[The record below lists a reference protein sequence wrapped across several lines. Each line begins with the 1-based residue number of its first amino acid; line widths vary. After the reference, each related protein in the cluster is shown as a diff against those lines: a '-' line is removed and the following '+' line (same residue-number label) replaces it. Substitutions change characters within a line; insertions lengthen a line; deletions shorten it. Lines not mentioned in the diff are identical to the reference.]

1 MDALLFTP
9 NTPLPPG
16 GSPLM
21 GPDSGSTPGSASG
34 AGADFGA
41 IFNSMQPLLGR
52 QDLAAVLFGQTPA
65 IGALVSVPLG
75 TGMAVITPEGT
86 PPSQD
91 SLMAFARSQGLD
103 ETAIAA
109 LWQQPA
115 TPVDPL
121 AQAAMTQITLTPTA
135 LSTSGAPLTTLTAL
149 STTGAPQTAAAQPMD
164 MPKLPGA
171 TAGSGQPALT
181 GGPAA
186 ALAPGA
192 LVLGLSIAPAPA
204 QTPQDPPAPTPEL
217 DAMALQGMRA
227 QFLAQSQR
235 TTGRTAG
242 GTGNPTE
249 VLPPPGMPGVR
260 QEQPLIE
267 LDLAEDL
274 ARIAQGNLAPSMPE
288 GSSSPTLATP
298 GDARHGVQAA
308 AQDNRPA
315 QTTASAH
322 STLSGYQL
330 KVDHYQQLADRMGQA
345 LAQRMLE
352 QIDRGH
358 WNMKIRLNPAELG
371 QIDVRLEMRQSGLD
385 AHFQAEN
392 PLTKELIQQGSG
404 RLKDNLGQNG
414 MTLASMSVSSDAER
428 QSSGNPTPQQEQR
441 RAAPEQQTPQAQAEA
456 GPPPLPKKTATDG
469 WDMLA

>member
-1 MDALLFTP
+1 MDAVLFTP
-9 NTPLPPG
+9 NTAAQPG
-16 GSPLM
+16 SSLLTA
-21 GPDSGSTPGSASG
+21 PDSGQVPGSGS
-34 AGADFGA
+34 DFGA

-52 QDLAAVLFGQTPA
+52 QDLAAVLFGQSPA

-91 SLMAFARSQGLD
+91 SLLAFARSQGLN

-115 TPVDPL
+115 ATPD
-121 AQAAMTQITLTPTA
+121 TLD
-135 LSTSGAPLTTLTAL
+135 TL
-149 STTGAPQTAAAQPMD
+149 QT
-164 MPKLPGA
+164 PGA
-171 TAGSGQPALT
+171 VLAT
-181 GGPAA
+181 GHPAA
-186 ALAPGA
+186 AGSLAPAPPPGA
-192 LVLGLSIAPAPA
+192 LVLGLTITPPQA
-204 QTPQDPPAPTPEL
+204 QTPQDPSAPAPEL
-217 DAMALQGMRA
+217 DALALHGLRA

-235 TTGRTAG
+235 TPGRTAAG
-242 GTGNPTE
+242 PSHPTE
-249 VLPPPGMPGVR
+249 VLTPSGMPMVR

-267 LDLAEDL
+267 LDLTEDL
-274 ARIAQGNLAPSMPE
+274 AHIVQGSPTPSVPE
-288 GSSSPTLATP
+288 GTSNPALSGL
-298 GDARHGVQAA
+298 GDARSGGQALAQAA
-308 AQDNRPA
+308 APDNRLA
-315 QTTASAH
+315 QNTAAAH

-352 QIDRGH
+352 QIDRGQ
-358 WNMKIRLNPAELG
+358 WSMKIRLNPAELG

-414 MTLASMSVSSDAER
+414 MTLASMSVSSDAGR

-441 RAAPEQQTPQAQAEA
+441 QAAPDQQIPQAQADA
-456 GPPPLPKKTATDG
+456 VPTPLPKKTAADG

>member
-1 MDALLFTP
+1 MDAVLFSP

-16 GSPLM
+16 GSPLT
-21 GPDSGSTPGSASG
+21 GPDSGSAPGSATG
-34 AGADFGA
+34 AGADFGT
-41 IFNSMQPLLGR
+41 IFNSLQPLLGR

-115 TPVDPL
+115 VPVDAL
-121 AQAAMTQITLTPTA
+121 AQAAMSQTP
-135 LSTSGAPLTTLTAL
+135 LP
-149 STTGAPQTAAAQPMD
+149 TTGAPQNAATLPLD
-164 MPKLPGA
+164 MSKMPGA
-171 TAGSGQPALT
+171 TPGTGQAASTSGPVAT
-181 GGPAA
+181 
-186 ALAPGA
+186 LAPGA
-192 LVLGLSIAPAPA
+192 LVLGLSIASAPA
-204 QTPQDPPAPTPEL
+204 QAPQDPPAATPEL
-217 DAMALQGMRA
+217 DALALQGMRA

-242 GTGNPTE
+242 STGNPTE
-249 VLPPPGMPGVR
+249 VLTPPGMPTVR
-260 QEQPLIE
+260 QESPLIE

-274 ARIAQGNLAPSMPE
+274 ARLAQGSLATSTPE
-288 GSSSPTLATP
+288 GSSSPALAAP
-298 GDARHGVQAA
+298 GDARSGAQAT

-315 QTTASAH
+315 QGAAPSH

-330 KVDHYQQLADRMGQA
+330 KVEHYQQLADRMGQA

-352 QIDRGH
+352 QIDRGQ
-358 WNMKIRLNPAELG
+358 WSMKIRLNPAELG
-371 QIDVRLEMRQSGLD
+371 HIDVRLEMRQSGLD

-441 RAAPEQQTPQAQAEA
+441 RAAPEQQTPQAQAES
-456 GPPPLPKKTATDG
+456 GPAPLPKKTATDG